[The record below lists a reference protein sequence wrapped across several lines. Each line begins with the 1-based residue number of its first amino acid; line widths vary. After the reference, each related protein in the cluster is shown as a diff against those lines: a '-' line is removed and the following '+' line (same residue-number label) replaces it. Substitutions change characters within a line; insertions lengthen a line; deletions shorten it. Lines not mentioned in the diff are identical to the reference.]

1 MDKRSMVRAL
11 GVLGILAAYSL
22 ARGDDGAFPALGGRP
37 LIPARYTSG
46 CGTDA
51 LYLCLELNGAQVSY
65 ADFVRRSGLTS
76 ARDAIDMARLW
87 QLARDCGAHAQA
99 IRVRNGTVALR
110 KVMADLS
117 IRTAVVHLKAVERN
131 GRRDEEHFSAV
142 LRTGDTLRIVGEET
156 YEREVAPE
164 WESRWSGAVLLVS
177 ARPIV
182 LSGPLSGAQAQ
193 LVISPS
199 RFDCGRVFVGSTTAY
214 EFTVENRGDA
224 DLEISDVKSDCS
236 CAAPTVGATLIPPK
250 QSASLKGLVDAGPS
264 TGRRSVQITVFG
276 NDPERPQVTVNVVL
290 DVVPL
295 PVRLSSSNVV
305 MTGRRRDER
314 AEFVLGVEYPDP
326 AATIRVARVESS
338 ADWLTAELT
347 RDGRQVKLA
356 ADPLKHTTLRSATL
370 TLYTAEPEAA
380 LRVPVEVRW
389 IEPLECQP
397 AQLYLDRRREPGVV
411 NRTITVRPQPDIEA
425 ARVTAEIR
433 GVPGAVKSVRQVA
446 DAGYWQVDLEFGPW
460 PAETTMLVGAV
471 VISAAPNSEV
481 NSVELPVYV
490 R

>member
-182 LSGPLSGAQAQ
+182 LSGPLRGAQAG
-193 LVISPS
+193 L
-199 RFDCGRVFVGSTTAY
+199 
-214 EFTVENRGDA
+214 
-224 DLEISDVKSDCS
+224 
-236 CAAPTVGATLIPPK
+236 
-250 QSASLKGLVDAGPS
+250 SA
-264 TGRRSVQITVFG
+264 
-276 NDPERPQVTVNVVL
+276 
-290 DVVPL
+290 
-295 PVRLSSSNVV
+295 
-305 MTGRRRDER
+305 
-314 AEFVLGVEYPDP
+314 
-326 AATIRVARVESS
+326 
-338 ADWLTAELT
+338 
-347 RDGRQVKLA
+347 
-356 ADPLKHTTLRSATL
+356 
-370 TLYTAEPEAA
+370 
-380 LRVPVEVRW
+380 
-389 IEPLECQP
+389 PLECQP
-397 AQLYLDRRREPGVV
+397 ARLELDRKSEPGTIR
-411 NRTITVRPQPDIEA
+411 RTIEVRPTPGATPKQ
-425 ARVTAEIR
+425 VTAEIR